1 METIQLFP
9 KIPDLKMIIIIYEGG
24 KSGYEGGNFMD
35 KRYVIR
41 TDAFISEPMSREEAI
56 QQVKKYDQQG
66 VSAYI
71 VSEEESKRIK
81 PGEFRTPK
89 WS

>member
-1 METIQLFP
+1 MP
-9 KIPDLKMIIIIYEGG
+9 RK
-24 KSGYEGGNFMD
+24 EGGNVVE

-56 QQVKKYDQQG
+56 QQVKNYDQQG
-66 VSAYI
+66 ISAYI

-81 PGEFRTPK
+81 PGEFQTPK

>member
-1 METIQLFP
+1 
-9 KIPDLKMIIIIYEGG
+9 
-24 KSGYEGGNFMD
+24 MD

-41 TDAFISEPMSREEAI
+41 TDTFISEPMSREEAI
-56 QQVKKYDQQG
+56 QQVKGYDQQG
-66 VSAYI
+66 ISAYI

-81 PGEFRTPK
+81 KGEFQTPK

>member
-1 METIQLFP
+1 MT
-9 KIPDLKMIIIIYEGG
+9 
-24 KSGYEGGNFMD
+24 

-56 QQVKKYDQQG
+56 QKARDYDHQG

-71 VSEEESKRIK
+71 VSEEEGERIK
-81 PGEFRTPK
+81 QSGFFHTPK
-89 WS
+89 WD